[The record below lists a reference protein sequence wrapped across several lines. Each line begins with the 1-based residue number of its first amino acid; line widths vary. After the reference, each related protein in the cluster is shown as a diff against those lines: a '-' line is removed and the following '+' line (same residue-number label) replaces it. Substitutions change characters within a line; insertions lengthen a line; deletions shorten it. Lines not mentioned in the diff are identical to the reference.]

1 MRKLLIAISLISAL
15 FCGVSYGA
23 APAVS
28 VGIVDVQQILQ
39 QSPKVNAASEKLR
52 KEFSPQQNELKSS
65 QDQMQQLIDKLNR
78 NGAVMQAKD
87 KADLQA
93 QIDKIQQDL
102 TQKSQ
107 TFQQNVMNAQQKE
120 MQDLLAQITTV
131 VKGVAEKH
139 NITLVI
145 DKSAVVYSVDG
156 LDMTAEVQKA
166 FS

>member
-1 MRKLLIAISLISAL
+1 MRKLLISMGLASAL
-15 FCGVSYGA
+15 FCGVTYGA
-23 APAVS
+23 APTANI
-28 VGIVDVQQILQ
+28 GIVDVQQILQ

-65 QDQMQQLIDKLNR
+65 QDHLQQLMDKLNR
-78 NGAVMQAKD
+78 DGAVMQAKD

-107 TFQQNVMNAQQKE
+107 VFQQNVMNAQQKE
-120 MQDLLAQITTV
+120 MQDLLAQITTI
-131 VKGVAEKH
+131 VKGVSEKK

-145 DKSAVVYSVDG
+145 DKSAVVYSADG